1 MTFAEKIDYSPIPVI
16 EVARILLGSEN
27 RERSTHDEMHFH
39 GHSGLF
45 VNPKKNKWRSHGEG
59 VGGDAIALIRFA
71 TGCDFKGALDW
82 LRANGFEKYLG
93 ERPAPKRVVAT
104 YDYVTADGTVAYHV
118 DRYEPKFFS
127 QWREIDGERVNG
139 VKAGLYQR
147 TEFGGPWRT
156 VKDQPRPLAE
166 VRNFPAVTPVPYHL
180 PKLIARANDPV
191 LIPAGEKDVD
201 NLLSLDLLATTN
213 HGGEGK
219 WWPELTPYFKGRR
232 VFLLLRQ

>member
-1 MTFAEKIDYSPIPVI
+1 MKGTSPIVEGCSSIPG
-16 EVARILLGSEN
+16 RI
-27 RERSTHDEMHFH
+27 RWFC
-39 GHSGLF
+39 
-45 VNPKKNKWRSHGEG
+45 HGEG
-59 VGGDAIALIRFA
+59 IGGDAIALIRFA

-156 VKDQPRPLAE
+156 VKDRPRPLAE
-166 VRNFPAVTPVPYHL
+166 VRTSPQ
-180 PKLIARANDPV
+180 
-191 LIPAGEKDVD
+191 
-201 NLLSLDLLATTN
+201 SLRC
-213 HGGEGK
+213 
-219 WWPELTPYFKGRR
+219 PIIYPS
-232 VFLLLRQ
+232 